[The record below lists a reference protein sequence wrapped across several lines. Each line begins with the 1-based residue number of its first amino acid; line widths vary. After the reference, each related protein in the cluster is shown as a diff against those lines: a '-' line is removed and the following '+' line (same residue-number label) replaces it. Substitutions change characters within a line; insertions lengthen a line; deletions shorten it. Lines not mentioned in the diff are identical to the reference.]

1 MISRRI
7 RSVRTH
13 KRNSGF
19 TLLEVLLAFVIFALS
34 FATVMEILSGSIRN
48 TVRAR
53 EYSEIA
59 LIAQSVMDQ
68 VGVEIPLEV
77 GTSVGGDSGDYQW
90 EVTIDSFEDTTGEVD
105 SVQLAEL
112 TGIELLRIDL
122 VISWGESSR
131 ERFREFSSV
140 RAMLEGRVLTGQ

>member
-7 RSVRTH
+7 ISVRTH

-68 VGVEIPLEV
+68 VGVEIPLEL
-77 GTSVGGDSGDYQW
+77 GTSVGGESGDYQW

-140 RAMLEGRVLTGQ
+140 RAMLEGRVLKGQ

>member
-1 MISRRI
+1 MSRRLI
-7 RSVRTH
+7 SVRTP
-13 KRNSGF
+13 KRNGGF

-68 VGVEIPLEV
+68 VGLEIPLEV
-77 GTSVGGDSGDYQW
+77 GTSVGGESGDYEW
-90 EVTIDSFEDTTGEVD
+90 EVTIDSFEDSTGEVD

-122 VISWGESSR
+122 VITWGKSSR

-140 RAMLEGRVLTGQ
+140 RAMLEGRVLKGQ

>member
-1 MISRRI
+1 M
-7 RSVRTH
+7 H
-13 KRNSGF
+13 KRNGGF

-48 TVRAR
+48 TMRAR

-68 VGVEIPLEV
+68 VGLEIPLEV
-77 GTSVGGDSGDYQW
+77 GTSVGGESGDYDW
-90 EVTIDSFEDTTGEVD
+90 EVTIDSFEDSTGEVD

-112 TGIELLRIDL
+112 TGIELLRVDL

-140 RAMLEGRVLTGQ
+140 RAMLEGRILKGQ